1 MFHVRQWCLLYL
13 LTFNKLTNSQE
24 QCASRKANSF
34 STSHERSSILQDP
47 KVHHLVHN
55 SPPPE
60 PVLSRINSVH
70 AIHPI
75 LEYRFYYYLSP
86 LRRGLPSGFLLLS
99 FTTKTSHTPLL
110 SPTRAT
116 CLAHL
121 IPLYLITRLLFVEVY
136 WSLCPP
142 LCSRL
147 NTDTVTKWGEHGWGG
162 GRLLMN
168 YICTLMCE
176 KAVGGGGD
184 GRLKFHVSFS

>member
-13 LTFNKLTNSQE
+13 LTFNKLTNSQK
-24 QCASRKANSF
+24 QCPSRKANSF

-110 SPTRAT
+110 SPTLAT

-121 IPLYLITRLLFVEVY
+121 IPLYLITRIFKEYRWWRSSVCSFLQSPV
-136 WSLCPP
+136 PP
-142 LCSRL
+142 RPTSSSSHYSQ
-147 NTDTVTKWGEHGWGG
+147 TPSAYYVPPTTWQTKSDTHIKQHAKLRGAFK
-162 GRLLMN
+162 L
-168 YICTLMCE
+168 
-176 KAVGGGGD
+176 
-184 GRLKFHVSFS
+184 